1 MILIWFYRLQGVFT
15 KMIGSRTAL
24 GYDDCYLTPKL
35 PPSISAIIQKLI
47 QLMELAAVCRKRWK
61 TGALFSVILKSSIP
75 RLVIK
80 ISNYSCPPG
89 YALLPHF
96 P

>member
-15 KMIGSRTAL
+15 KMIGGRTAL

-35 PPSISAIIQKLI
+35 PPSLSVIIQKLI
-47 QLMELAAVCRKRWK
+47 QLIELAAVCRKRWK
-61 TGALFSVILKSSIP
+61 TGALFSNILKSSIP
-75 RLVIK
+75 RFLIK
-80 ISNYSCPPG
+80 ISNYSFPSG
-89 YALLPHF
+89 YALLLHF